1 MPNLSILDNPLA
13 ALLVGAFAA
22 LILMGLLRRIWRL
35 SLIGVMGL
43 TVTLG
48 LLIWQIST

>member
-1 MPNLSILDNPLA
+1 MPNLSILDHPLA

-22 LILMGLLRRIWRL
+22 VILMGLLRRLWRI
-35 SLIGVMGL
+35 SLVGVIGL

-48 LLIWQIST
+48 ILIWQMST